1 MNNAITSL
9 ESVSMKKKKTTR
21 KETTY
26 FPVHKLSEMFGF
38 VEATAFNTITGCLYG
53 EETHKLECETISE
66 CWSYRKVLN
75 KAIMA

>member
-1 MNNAITSL
+1 
-9 ESVSMKKKKTTR
+9 MKKKKTTR

-53 EETHKLECETISE
+53 VETLIGMRNNLEMLVVSQGV
-66 CWSYRKVLN
+66 K
-75 KAIMA
+75 